1 MSEKKKIKVLGA
13 GCKKCKKQLEYV
25 QHALRKKNKENEYEI
40 EYVTDPDK
48 IAEEGIFLTPAL
60 IIGDKVIS
68 EGKIVSENKLEK
80 ML

>member
-13 GCKKCKKQLEYV
+13 GCKKCKKQFEYV
-25 QHALRKKNKENEYEI
+25 QQSLRKINKENEYEI
-40 EYVTDPDK
+40 EYITDVDK
-48 IAEEGIFLTPAL
+48 IAEEGIFLTLAL
-60 IIGDKVIS
+60 LIGDKVIS

>member
-13 GCKKCKKQLEYV
+13 DVRNVKKQLEYV
-25 QHALRKKNKENEYEI
+25 QQSLRKINKENEYEI
-40 EYVTDPDK
+40 EYITDVDK
-48 IAEEGIFLTPAL
+48 IAEEGIFLTLAL
-60 IIGDKVIS
+60 LIGDKVIS